1 MLTVAGSLTITW
13 HDPHLTWNSSERSG
27 QSFLEL
33 EEKDV
38 WRPRIGLANSAEN
51 MGPLT
56 SDNPVILFDSG
67 IHRWELRDI
76 FRVRCKITIS
86 AYPFDTQLCRL
97 MFAPTF
103 GYQLNVSIERIV
115 KSDNY
120 EENGEWHVGN
130 LTHEKRNGDDDIEE
144 TDIIIR
150 MDRKS
155 TYYWMNVII
164 PISLMS
170 LLNPFVFLIP
180 ARSGE
185 KLGFLMAVYVS
196 HTMFLNLINESVPPT
211 SDNVSALTSFL
222 TVIEVQGFFTVLA
235 SILVIAVH
243 HRKEQAKEA
252 KTRQLSISKNTEES
266 LETKRPRRC
275 CQNFSLERFL
285 DGFFFVMSLM
295 LSCSAFL
302 LLQTGSTETPYQNML
317 S

>member
-1 MLTVAGSLTITW
+1 MLTVAGSLTIKW
-13 HDPHLTWNSSERSG
+13 HDPRLTWNSSSG
-27 QSFLEL
+27 HSFLEL

-56 SDNPVILFDSG
+56 SDNPVVLFDSG

-86 AYPFDTQLCRL
+86 AYPFDAQLCRL

-103 GYQLNVSIERIV
+103 GYRVNVSIERIV
-115 KSDNY
+115 KSGNY

-130 LTHEKRNGDDDIEE
+130 LTHEKRIGEDEIEE
-144 TDIIIR
+144 TDIAIQ
-150 MDRKS
+150 MDRRQAF
-155 TYYWMNVII
+155 YIINIII

-170 LLNPFVFLIP
+170 LLNPSVFLIP

-211 SDNVSALTSFL
+211 SDDYSSLTFFL
-222 TVIEVQGFFTVLA
+222 TIIEVQGFFTVLG

-243 HRKEQAKEA
+243 HRKEQAEEA
-252 KTRQLSISKNTEES
+252 KTRQLSMSKVTEES
-266 LETKRPRRC
+266 LETKRPRRF

-285 DGFFFVMSLM
+285 DGVFFVISLM
-295 LSCSAFL
+295 FSCSAFML
-302 LLQTGSTETPYQNML
+302 LGMATNQK
-317 S
+317 